1 MKPYTVKLSSENCG
15 STVMFTNIFSE
26 CHWKCLLLPVM
37 FTENISE
44 RHCAA
49 TVFTTQFL
57 QCIIVIDIV

>member
-1 MKPYTVKLSSENCG
+1 
-15 STVMFTNIFSE
+15 
-26 CHWKCLLLPVM
+26 M

-57 QCIIVIDIV
+57 QCELLAITIYKLLAILANIYFSHLCSYRGIVDDM